1 MEKKKYF
8 PIFIDL
14 SEKKIVVIGGGT
26 IAGRRINTLCHF
38 CDHVLV
44 VAPEVTPVVKELVQQ
59 EKVTWIRATYDRSY
73 LTDANLVV
81 AATDHTQVNHQVK
94 ADCLE
99 LEKEQNR
106 QIFVSVADDKSLCD
120 FYFPSIVQDEEM
132 VIGINSGGAPPRLP
146 RTAPWSRL
154 NEPDADDTP
163 HHARRLRRR
172 VGLRAVPDGQQ

>member
-14 SEKKIVVIGGGT
+14 SEKKLVVIGGGT
-26 IAGRRINTLCHF
+26 IAGRRINTLCPF
-38 CDHVLV
+38 CDRVLV
-44 VAPEVTPVVKELVQQ
+44 VAPEVTPVVEELVQQ
-59 EKVTWIRATYDRSY
+59 EKVTWIRAAYDRSY
-73 LTDANLVV
+73 LTDASLVV

-132 VIGINSGGAPPRLP
+132 VIGINSGGASPH
-146 RTAPWSRL
+146 RTKEVRQEIEKLLEKKSIY
-154 NEPDADDTP
+154 
-163 HHARRLRRR
+163 
-172 VGLRAVPDGQQ
+172 Q

>member
-44 VAPEVTPVVKELVQQ
+44 VAPEVTPVVEELVQQ
-59 EKVTWIRATYDRSY
+59 EKVTWIRAAYDRSY
-73 LTDANLVV
+73 LTDASLVV

-94 ADCLE
+94 ADCL
-99 LEKEQNR
+99 
-106 QIFVSVADDKSLCD
+106 
-120 FYFPSIVQDEEM
+120 
-132 VIGINSGGAPPRLP
+132 
-146 RTAPWSRL
+146 
-154 NEPDADDTP
+154 
-163 HHARRLRRR
+163 
-172 VGLRAVPDGQQ
+172 